1 MDRQESSSPIAE
13 AREWLAQGRRRLW
26 AAGAAIAVLVVA
38 LLSLLPAGG
47 AVSLAKMQQL
57 VDTAYR
63 TTGTRCVTAAHG
75 RDLCHLKAEKCEGTL
90 LVAPT
95 SGGHFTTVSSTPEQL
110 DSSVCTKSEG
120 GVGGFE

>member
-1 MDRQESSSPIAE
+1 MDTQESIAG
-13 AREWLAQGRRRLW
+13 ARAWLAQGRRRLW
-26 AAGAAIAVLVVA
+26 AAGAAVAVAVVA
-38 LLSLLPAGG
+38 VLSLLPAGG
-47 AVSLAKMQQL
+47 GVSVAKMQEL

-75 RDLCHLKAEKCEGTL
+75 RDLCHVKAERCEGTL

-110 DSSVCTKSEG
+110 DSAACNRSEE